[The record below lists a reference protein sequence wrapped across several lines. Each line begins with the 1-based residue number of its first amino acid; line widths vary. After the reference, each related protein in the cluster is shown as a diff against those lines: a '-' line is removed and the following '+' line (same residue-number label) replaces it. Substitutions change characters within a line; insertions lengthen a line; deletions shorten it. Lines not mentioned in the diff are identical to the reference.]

1 MSVTL
6 KHIRKTHYR
15 GQRKKMKQFWFD
27 MDDWLRNPYSC
38 FKARFYIETSAIIVF
53 FVQYTKITP
62 NLLTF
67 ICTFLGILSGIF
79 LASNNQNLIF
89 ISLLILFSKNS
100 IDWADGLLA
109 RVKKQ
114 TSTLGAM
121 LDDWAA
127 LVSSYSYLIGLG
139 IYLYHKSGDE
149 FFIILTFFII
159 IIKAIDIKDFAYHYS
174 MYEIVNSKK
183 KFSKSNNVKKN
194 NKYGVSN
201 NLILLK
207 NFFQNFL
214 DERSRTVDLIC
225 LLIFIDTFYI
235 RIEIIEY
242 IYYLIFL
249 KYFVIFSG
257 GFYITYFKNFLPK
270 LK

>member
-1 MSVTL
+1 
-6 KHIRKTHYR
+6 
-15 GQRKKMKQFWFD
+15 
-27 MDDWLRNPYSC
+27 
-38 FKARFYIETSAIIVF
+38 
-53 FVQYTKITP
+53 
-62 NLLTF
+62 
-67 ICTFLGILSGIF
+67 
-79 LASNNQNLIF
+79 
-89 ISLLILFSKNS
+89 
-100 IDWADGLLA
+100 
-109 RVKKQ
+109 
-114 TSTLGAM
+114 M

-159 IIKAIDIKDFAYHYS
+159 IIKAIDIKDYAYQYS
-174 MYEIVNSKK
+174 MHEIVNSKK
-183 KFSKSNNVKKN
+183 KIFKSNNVKKN
-194 NKYGVSN
+194 NKYEVSN